1 MPVASPDHSEA
12 VVDLAQ
18 ELSAAL
24 PSDYEGA
31 VYALRTALESSEERF
46 RVLAESAPIG
56 IVESLRGEMNYA
68 NPRAAEICG
77 VSVEALISG
86 AWTDVLHPDDVA
98 GVVAFFDGARLTG
111 TIAEVTFRILRPDGE
126 VRHVRVCAAPRGR
139 DPESHR
145 VTTISDITE
154 EVEAQERLAHQ
165 AFYDNL
171 TDLPNRNLFLDRLAQ
186 ELARSRGD
194 SPNVAVLCLDLDRF
208 KVLNDS
214 LGHDAA
220 DEVLKKTAAR
230 LRRALRAGET
240 VASFGGDQFV
250 FIIRDVR
257 DVADAVSAAK
267 RLLGVVQSPLRCGGH
282 NLTVTGSIG
291 VVVPGCK
298 SVAATV
304 ARDAETAMYRAKEA
318 GRDRYEV
325 FNDDL
330 HYRSVK
336 RLALE
341 SDLRVAL
348 KKRQFEVYYQAGI
361 ALPGGMPMGA
371 EALIRWHHPKRG
383 MVSPLEF
390 IPVAEDSGMINAIGA
405 WVFEQAVAQLA
416 SWDAELDGPRL
427 DVIAV
432 NVSARQMDEPDTS
445 DVIRN
450 VLARHGVDPAR
461 VCFELTESAVMTQSA
476 STREALSTFRELGVR
491 VAIDD
496 FGTGYSSLAYLH
508 TLPVSTLKIDRSFIE
523 RLGSPDDDSAPVV
536 QAVIDMGHALGLRVI
551 AEGVS
556 AEHLVAQVSAMG
568 CDVGQGFYWC
578 RPMPAEEFRAWW
590 REAERDARA
599 AQAAVRGSSRQA
611 RRAPTPSR

>member
-1 MPVASPDHSEA
+1 VSNSLEVVAG
-12 VVDLAQ
+12 
-18 ELSAAL
+18 LS
-24 PSDYEGA
+24 SDYEGA
-31 VYALRTALESSEERF
+31 VFALRTALESSEERF

-56 IVESLRGEMNYA
+56 IVESLRGQISYA

-77 VSVEALISG
+77 VSVGALISG
-86 AWTDVLHPDDVA
+86 AWTDVLYPDDIA
-98 GVVAFFDGARLTG
+98 GVVAFFDSARPTGA
-111 TIAEVTFRILRPDGE
+111 IAEVTFRIQRPDRS
-126 VRHVRVCAAPRGR
+126 VRHVRVCAAPRSQ
-139 DPESHR
+139 DPDGHR

-154 EVEAQERLAHQ
+154 EVEAQERLVHQ
-165 AFYDNL
+165 AFYDTL

-186 ELARSRGD
+186 ELAPRRGD
-194 SPNVAVLCLDLDRF
+194 NPNIAVLCLDLDRF

-214 LGHDAA
+214 LGHDAG

-240 VASFGGDQFV
+240 VARFSGGQFV
-250 FIIRDVR
+250 IIIRDVR
-257 DVADAVSAAK
+257 EVADAVSAAK
-267 RLLGVVQSPLRCGGH
+267 RLMGVVQSPLRCGGH

-298 SVAATV
+298 AVAATV

-325 FNDDL
+325 FNDDF
-330 HYRSVK
+330 HHRSVK

-341 SDLRVAL
+341 SDLRLAL
-348 KKRQFEVYYQAGI
+348 KRRQFEVYYQAGM
-361 ALPGGMPMGA
+361 ALRSGMPMGA

-383 MVSPLEF
+383 MVPPLEF

-416 SWDAELDGPRL
+416 SWDADIDGPRL
-427 DVIAV
+427 NVLAV
-432 NVSARQMDEPDTS
+432 NLSARQMDDPETS

-450 VLARHGVDPAR
+450 VLARYGVDPAR
-461 VCFELTESAVMTQSA
+461 VCFELTESAVMTQNEP
-476 STREALSTFRELGVR
+476 TREALTTFRELGVR

-556 AEHLVAQVSAMG
+556 AEHLVAQVTAMG

-590 REAERDARA
+590 REAEQGCLAPQGA
-599 AQAAVRGSSRQA
+599 PRGSSRPA
-611 RRAPTPSR
+611 RSAPTLSR

>member
-1 MPVASPDHSEA
+1 
-12 VVDLAQ
+12 
-18 ELSAAL
+18 
-24 PSDYEGA
+24 
-31 VYALRTALESSEERF
+31 
-46 RVLAESAPIG
+46 
-56 IVESLRGEMNYA
+56 
-68 NPRAAEICG
+68 
-77 VSVEALISG
+77 
-86 AWTDVLHPDDVA
+86 
-98 GVVAFFDGARLTG
+98 
-111 TIAEVTFRILRPDGE
+111 
-126 VRHVRVCAAPRGR
+126 
-139 DPESHR
+139 
-145 VTTISDITE
+145 
-154 EVEAQERLAHQ
+154 
-165 AFYDNL
+165 
-171 TDLPNRNLFLDRLAQ
+171 
-186 ELARSRGD
+186 
-194 SPNVAVLCLDLDRF
+194 
-208 KVLNDS
+208 
-214 LGHDAA
+214 
-220 DEVLKKTAAR
+220 
-230 LRRALRAGET
+230 
-240 VASFGGDQFV
+240 
-250 FIIRDVR
+250 
-257 DVADAVSAAK
+257 
-267 RLLGVVQSPLRCGGH
+267 
-282 NLTVTGSIG
+282 
-291 VVVPGCK
+291 
-298 SVAATV
+298 
-304 ARDAETAMYRAKEA
+304 
-318 GRDRYEV
+318 
-325 FNDDL
+325 
-330 HYRSVK
+330 
-336 RLALE
+336 
-341 SDLRVAL
+341 
-348 KKRQFEVYYQAGI
+348 
-361 ALPGGMPMGA
+361 
-371 EALIRWHHPKRG
+371 
-383 MVSPLEF
+383 
-390 IPVAEDSGMINAIGA
+390 MINAIGA

>member
-1 MPVASPDHSEA
+1 MSNPQGLVA
-12 VVDLAQ
+12 DL
-18 ELSAAL
+18 S
-24 PSDYEGA
+24 SDYEEA
-31 VYALRTALESSEERF
+31 VEALRTALESSEERF

-56 IVESLRGEMNYA
+56 IVESLRGEISYA

-77 VSVEALISG
+77 VSADALISG
-86 AWTDVLHPDDVA
+86 AWTDVLHPGDVA
-98 GVVAFFDGARLTG
+98 AVVAFFDSARPTGA
-111 TIAEVTFRILRPDGE
+111 IAEVTFRIRRPDGS
-126 VRHVRVCAAPRGR
+126 VRHVRVCAAPRGQ
-139 DPESHR
+139 DPESRR

-154 EVEAQERLAHQ
+154 EVEAQERLVRQ
-165 AFYDNL
+165 AFYDTL

-186 ELARSRGD
+186 ELAPRRGD
-194 SPNVAVLCLDLDRF
+194 NPNIAVLCLDLDRF

-240 VASFGGDQFV
+240 VARFGGDQFV
-250 FIIRDVR
+250 LIIRDVSE
-257 DVADAVSAAK
+257 VADAVSAAK
-267 RLLGVVQSPLRCGGH
+267 RLLGVVQSPIRCGGH
-282 NLTVTGSIG
+282 NLTVTASVG
-291 VVVPGCK
+291 VVVPGCNAE
-298 SVAATV
+298 AATV
-304 ARDAETAMYRAKEA
+304 ARDAETAMYRAKEG

-330 HYRSVK
+330 HHRSVK

-341 SDLRVAL
+341 SDLRLAL
-348 KKRQFEVYYQAGI
+348 KRNQFEVYYQAGI
-361 ALPGGMPMGA
+361 ALADGMPLGA

-383 MVSPLEF
+383 MVPPLEF
-390 IPVAEDSGMINAIGA
+390 IPVAEDSGMINSIGA
-405 WVFEQAVAQLA
+405 WVFEQAMAQLA
-416 SWDAELDGPRL
+416 SWDADPDGPRL
-427 DVIAV
+427 NVLAV
-432 NVSARQMDEPDTS
+432 NLSARQMDEPDTS

-450 VLARHGVDPAR
+450 VLAHYRVDPAR

-476 STREALSTFRELGVR
+476 STRKVLATFRELGVR

-536 QAVIDMGHALGLRVI
+536 QAVIDMAHAMGLRVI

-578 RPMPAEEFRAWW
+578 RPLPAEEFRAWW
-590 REAERDARA
+590 REAERAGQA
-599 AQAAVRGSSRQA
+599 AQGAARGSSRPA
-611 RRAPTPSR
+611 RSAPMLSR

>member
-1 MPVASPDHSEA
+1 VTTPQGVGARQS
-12 VVDLAQ
+12 
-18 ELSAAL
+18 
-24 PSDYEGA
+24 SDYEEA
-31 VYALRTALESSEERF
+31 VSALRSALESSEERY

-56 IVESLRGEMNYA
+56 IVESFRGEISFA

-77 VSVEALISG
+77 VSVVALVSG

-98 GVVAFFDGARLTG
+98 GVVAFFDRARPTGAV
-111 TIAEVTFRILRPDGE
+111 ASVTFRIQRPDGA
-126 VRHVRVCAAPRGR
+126 VRHVRVCAAPRGQ
-139 DPESHR
+139 DPDSRR

-154 EVEAQERLAHQ
+154 EVEAQDRLAHH
-165 AFYDNL
+165 AFYDTL
-171 TDLPNRNLFLDRLAQ
+171 TDLPNRDLFLDRLAQ
-186 ELARSRGD
+186 ELAPRRAE
-194 SPNVAVLCLDLDRF
+194 SPNIAVLCLDLDRF
-208 KVLNDS
+208 KVVNDS
-214 LGHDAA
+214 LGHDAG
-220 DEVLKKTAAR
+220 DEVLKKTASR

-240 VASFGGDQFV
+240 VARFGGDQFV
-250 FIIRDVR
+250 LIIRDVHE
-257 DVADAVSAAK
+257 VADAVNVAK
-267 RLLGVVQSPLRCGGH
+267 RLMGVVQSPLRCGGH

-298 SVAATV
+298 AVAATV
-304 ARDAETAMYRAKEA
+304 ARDAEAAMYRAKEA

-330 HYRSVK
+330 HRRSVK

-341 SDLRVAL
+341 SNLRLAL
-348 KKRQFEVYYQAGI
+348 KRSQFEVYYQAGI
-361 ALPGGMPMGA
+361 SLPDGMPMGA

-383 MVSPLEF
+383 MVPPLEF

-405 WVFEQAVAQLA
+405 WVFEQSVAQLA
-416 SWDAELDGPRL
+416 LWDADVDGPRL
-427 DVIAV
+427 NVLAV
-432 NVSARQMDEPDTS
+432 NLSARQMDEPDTS
-445 DVIRN
+445 DMIRN
-450 VLARHGVDPAR
+450 VLARYGVDPAR

-476 STREALSTFRELGVR
+476 STREALATFRELGVR

-536 QAVIDMGHALGLRVI
+536 QAVIDMGHAMGLRVI

-556 AEHLVAQVSAMG
+556 AEHLAAQVSAMG

-578 RPMPAEEFRAWW
+578 RPMPADEFRAWW
-590 REAERDARA
+590 RKAELG
-599 AQAAVRGSSRQA
+599 AVAWPSAEQGA
-611 RRAPTPSR
+611 LLPSRPSCSPVAG

>member
-1 MPVASPDHSEA
+1 VITPLEVFDG
-12 VVDLAQ
+12 
-18 ELSAAL
+18 LS
-24 PSDYEGA
+24 SDYEGA
-31 VYALRTALESSEERF
+31 VSELRTALESSEERF

-56 IVESLRGEMNYA
+56 IVESLRGQISYA

-77 VSVEALISG
+77 VSVGVLVSG

-98 GVVAFFDGARLTG
+98 AVVAFFDSARPTG
-111 TIAEVTFRILRPDGE
+111 EIAEVTFRIQRPDE
-126 VRHVRVCAAPRGR
+126 SVRHVRVCAAPRSQ
-139 DPESHR
+139 DPDCHR

-165 AFYDNL
+165 AFYDTL

-186 ELARSRGD
+186 ELAPRRGD
-194 SPNVAVLCLDLDRF
+194 NPNIAVLCLDLDGF

-214 LGHDAA
+214 LGHDAG

-240 VASFGGDQFV
+240 VARFSGDQFLI
-250 FIIRDVR
+250 IIRDVQE
-257 DVADAVSAAK
+257 VADAVSAAK
-267 RLLGVVQSPLRCGGH
+267 RMMAVVQSPLRCGGH

-291 VVVPGCK
+291 VVVPGCTAA
-298 SVAATV
+298 AATV
-304 ARDAETAMYRAKEA
+304 ARDAEIAMYRAKEA

-330 HYRSVK
+330 HRRSVK

-341 SDLRVAL
+341 SDLRLAL
-348 KKRQFEVYYQAGI
+348 KRRQFELYYQAGM
-361 ALPGGMPMGA
+361 ALPDGMPMGA

-383 MVSPLEF
+383 MVPPLEF

-405 WVFEQAVAQLA
+405 WVLEQAVAQLA
-416 SWDAELDGPRL
+416 SWDADINGPRL
-427 DVIAV
+427 NVLAV
-432 NVSARQMDEPDTS
+432 NLSARQMDEPETS

-450 VLARHGVDPAR
+450 VLERYGVDPAR
-461 VCFELTESAVMTQSA
+461 VCFELTESAVMTQSEP
-476 STREALSTFRELGVR
+476 TREALTTLRELGVR

-536 QAVIDMGHALGLRVI
+536 QAVIDMGHAMGLRVI

-556 AEHLVAQVSAMG
+556 AEHLAAKVAAMG

-578 RPMPAEEFRAWW
+578 RPMPAEEFSAWW
-590 REAERDARA
+590 REAEQGCLA
-599 AQAAVRGSSRQA
+599 AQGDPRGSSRPA
-611 RRAPTPSR
+611 RSAPMLSR